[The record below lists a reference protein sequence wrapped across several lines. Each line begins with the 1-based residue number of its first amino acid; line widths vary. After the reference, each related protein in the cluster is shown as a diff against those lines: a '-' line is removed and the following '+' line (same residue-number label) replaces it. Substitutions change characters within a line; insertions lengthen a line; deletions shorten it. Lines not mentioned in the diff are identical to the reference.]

1 MAKKG
6 ELDLKF
12 VVDTSKPVTS
22 MKELQDRVET
32 LRNTIEGAPLGSA
45 EFERLT
51 AQLQEAGSQVKVLE
65 KNMEGLEPQ
74 QKAEAFL
81 KMGEGIAGG
90 FAVAQGAMGLMG
102 IENENLEKIQV
113 KVQSAIAIATGI
125 RMMSEA
131 ALMMATAKRVA
142 VEKIGLITTKGA
154 VVWSKAAAIG
164 NALWAVGQGVLTLSI
179 GGTSAALVALR
190 AAIMATGIGALAL
203 LIIGLVVAVVAWVS
217 SSDNAT
223 AAQEREAAATRA
235 SRDALKEKT
244 DAMLALGESYKS
256 QLEHEFDLQDA
267 ETESEKRLLI
277 AKRSLQEKEE
287 NLKRLMEVQ
296 KKNNELLAEHGHDAA
311 WLKRNESKINSMN
324 DKIAK
329 QIEFNTVQ
337 MQGIRQIEQEVA
349 AEAKADAD
357 RAAARARG
365 KARRAQRATD
375 AESLR
380 KLENE
385 LLLLEIEDLELR
397 EQTKREQQLADEL
410 RDAGEIRDKKI
421 RLETLKN
428 IQDIYDQNELNRLKK
443 LEDDKQKIIDD
454 AAAEEKKK
462 EEERQIQRNKAT
474 DDYLEEI
481 RRSNMSA
488 REVELEDAEKHFL
501 EMGLAEGLTDGEKLK
516 LKQDYLDSV
525 ELINNTH
532 DEAER
537 VKENEKLTAT
547 LNTMQVTLD
556 SFAANMDARQSELD
570 NQLAR
575 ELAVEG
581 LSEEQKL
588 DIQDDFL
595 EKKKKLDKR
604 QKAIAASQA
613 IIQTY
618 MGATAAYTSMASIPY
633 VGPVLGG
640 IAAAAAITSGLANVR
655 QIYAQDV
662 GDGGGGGGGGGGGST
677 PSPNTTESKVAT
689 TGAFTLSGAVT
700 PEPVKAYVVTDEMT
714 DSQSQLED
722 IRQQSTI

>member
-142 VEKIGLITTKGA
+142 VEKIGLVTTKAA

-164 NALWAVGQGVLTLSI
+164 NALWAVGQGALTMSV
-179 GGTSAALVALR
+179 SATTVALH
-190 AAIMATGIGALAL
+190 ALKVAIMATGIGALAL
-203 LIIGLVVAVVAWVS
+203 LIIGLVVAVVSYVS
-217 SSDNAT
+217 ATDDST

-244 DAMLALGESYKS
+244 DAMIGLGESYKS

-277 AKRSLQEKEE
+277 AKRSLQDKEE

-296 KKNNELLAEHGHDAA
+296 KKNNELLAEKGHDAA
-311 WLKRNESKINSMN
+311 WLKRNEATINSMN

-357 RAAARARG
+357 RAASRARG

-410 RDAGEIRDKKI
+410 RDAGEIRNDKI
-421 RLETLKN
+421 RN
-428 IQDIYDQNELNRLKK
+428 
-443 LEDDKQKIIDD
+443 
-454 AAAEEKKK
+454 
-462 EEERQIQRNKAT
+462 
-474 DDYLEEI
+474 
-481 RRSNMSA
+481 
-488 REVELEDAEKHFL
+488 
-501 EMGLAEGLTDGEKLK
+501 
-516 LKQDYLDSV
+516 
-525 ELINNTH
+525 
-532 DEAER
+532 
-537 VKENEKLTAT
+537 
-547 LNTMQVTLD
+547 
-556 SFAANMDARQSELD
+556 
-570 NQLAR
+570 
-575 ELAVEG
+575 
-581 LSEEQKL
+581 
-588 DIQDDFL
+588 
-595 EKKKKLDKR
+595 
-604 QKAIAASQA
+604 
-613 IIQTY
+613 
-618 MGATAAYTSMASIPY
+618 YTKY
-633 VGPVLGG
+633 
-640 IAAAAAITSGLANVR
+640 
-655 QIYAQDV
+655 
-662 GDGGGGGGGGGGGST
+662 
-677 PSPNTTESKVAT
+677 
-689 TGAFTLSGAVT
+689 
-700 PEPVKAYVVTDEMT
+700 
-714 DSQSQLED
+714 
-722 IRQQSTI
+722 